1 MNLTRREQKII
12 SILIKDEPMS
22 SSNIYDELINL
33 QEDVSLVTV
42 KRTLSEMA
50 DKNLLSVQGAGR
62 STKYVVHTPGRVFF
76 SIDADDYIS
85 TEPDKRFG
93 MKNYNF
99 DLFEFFPVEIF
110 SDKELEAL
118 KKATSDYKKKSED
131 ISDTIKK
138 KELQRLTIE
147 LSWKSSKIEG
157 NTYTLLDTEKLI
169 LDNKEAEGRSKKETQ
184 MILNHKDAFEF
195 VYKNKSLFKNFTIKN
210 MEKIHSMLIED
221 LGVSSGIRKSPV
233 GITGSTYMPLD
244 NVYQIREAIESLSDA
259 ISKLSNPYAKALL
272 SLLGI
277 SYIQPFEDGN
287 KRTSRMMANAM
298 LLAHGL
304 VPLSYRSVD
313 EKSYKSATLVF
324 YELNSIDP
332 FKEIFIEQYKFAAEN
347 YTIG

>member
-1 MNLTRREQKII
+1 MNLTRREEKII
-12 SILIKDEPMS
+12 SILIKNEPMS
-22 SSNIYDELINL
+22 SSDIYNKIINL
-33 QEDVSLVTV
+33 QEDVSLTTI
-42 KRTLSEMA
+42 KRVLSKMVE
-50 DKNLLSVQGAGR
+50 KNLLLIQGAGR
-62 STKYVVHTPGRVFF
+62 STKYVVYTPGRVFL
-76 SIDADDYIS
+76 SMDANDYIS
-85 TEPDKRFG
+85 TEPDKRPG
-93 MKNYNF
+93 MKSYNF
-99 DLFEFFPVEIF
+99 SLFRSFPDKIF
-110 SDKELEAL
+110 SDKELEEL
-118 KKATSDYKKKSED
+118 EEATFNYKKKSED

-169 LDNKEAEGRSKKETQ
+169 LDSKEAEGHSKKEAQ

-195 VYKNKSLFKNFTIKN
+195 IYKNRTLFDSFTIEN
-210 MEKIHSMLIED
+210 MEKIHSIIVKD
-221 LGVSSGIRKSPV
+221 FGVNSGLRKSSV

-244 NVYQIREAIESLSDA
+244 NVYQIKEAIEDLSDA
-259 ISKLSNPYAKALL
+259 ISGLSNPYAKALL

-313 EKSYKSATLVF
+313 EKNYKSATLTF
-324 YELNSIDP
+324 YELNSLVS
-332 FKEIFIEQYKFAAEN
+332 FKKIFIEQYKFATEN

>member
-22 SSNIYDELINL
+22 SSDIHDKLIDL
-33 QEDVSLVTV
+33 QEDISLVTV
-42 KRTLSEMA
+42 KRTLSDMT

-62 STKYVVHTPGRVFF
+62 STKYVVDIPGRVFF
-76 SIDADDYIS
+76 DIDADSYIS

-99 DLFEFFPVEIF
+99 NLFESFPDKIF
-110 SDKELEAL
+110 SDKELESL

-138 KELQRLTIE
+138 KELQRLVIE

-157 NTYTLLDTEKLI
+157 NTYTLLDTENLI
-169 LDNKEAEGRSKKETQ
+169 LENEEAEGRSKEETQ
-184 MILNHKDAFEF
+184 MILNHKEAFEF
-195 VYKNKSLFKNFTIKN
+195 IYKNKTLFKSFTVKN
-210 MEKIHSMLIED
+210 MEKVHSILIKD
-221 LGVSSGIRKSPV
+221 LGVNSGARKSPV

-244 NVYQIREAIESLSDA
+244 NAYQIKEAGEDLSA
-259 ISKLSNPYAKALL
+259 IISNLSNPYAKALL

-277 SYIQPFEDGN
+277 SYIQFFEDGN
-287 KRTSRMMANAM
+287 KRTGRMMANAM

-304 VPLSYRSVD
+304 APLSYRSVN
-313 EKSYKSATLVF
+313 EKQYKSATLVF
-324 YELNSIDP
+324 YELNSIIL
-332 FKEIFIEQYKFAAEN
+332 FKEIFIEQYKFGAKN